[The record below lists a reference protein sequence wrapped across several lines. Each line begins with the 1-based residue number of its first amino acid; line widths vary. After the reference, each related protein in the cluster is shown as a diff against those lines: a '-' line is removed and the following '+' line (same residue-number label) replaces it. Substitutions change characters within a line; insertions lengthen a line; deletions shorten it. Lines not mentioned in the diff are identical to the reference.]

1 MYYTIIDILIYILY
15 TIYIYIIYTCI
26 EIYYTTIY
34 FTYKLYFTCTVYHT
48 YNTYSWFVWF
58 LLLVLRG
65 LQQRRRH
72 GELNVTQSC
81 QGRQGPD
88 VVRRSSCATEMD
100 AKHQVPQRF
109 WKGGN
114 KKKHPPFF
122 FCHPSGWKDEIFSH
136 GIFLVNSRPGIP
148 FSHGRWVLER
158 DGSPVCCDSCGSY
171 PFWQEATNRMRTSL
185 EPLICVPLFEW

>member
-1 MYYTIIDILIYILY
+1 MIFDISYMVGERADEAQIAPRLWVERRNLSKNRGFWGWWMDFSNCIVHEFNVLHHHRYTYIYILY

-34 FTYKLYFTCTVYHT
+34 FTYKLYFTYTVYHT

-122 FCHPSGWKDEIFSH
+122 LS
-136 GIFLVNSRPGIP
+136 
-148 FSHGRWVLER
+148 
-158 DGSPVCCDSCGSY
+158 
-171 PFWQEATNRMRTSL
+171 PFWL
-185 EPLICVPLFEW
+185 KGWDI